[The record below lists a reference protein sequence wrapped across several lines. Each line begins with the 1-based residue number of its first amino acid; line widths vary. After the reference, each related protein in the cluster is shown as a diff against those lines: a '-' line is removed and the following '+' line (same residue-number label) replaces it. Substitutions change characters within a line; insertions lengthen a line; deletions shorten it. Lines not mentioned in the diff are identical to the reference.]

1 MWNCLRKTMNRRSFI
16 QTITAS
22 GVSLFLPKV
31 IEPMKWKRTPIHTSD
46 FVEGEA
52 MFRGYSDIIVVD
64 NDSWRL
70 IDSADEPF
78 SISAFYPLP

>member
-1 MWNCLRKTMNRRSFI
+1 MNRRSFI

-31 IEPMKWKRTPIHTSD
+31 IEPFRWKRTSVYTSD

-52 MFRGYSDIIVVD
+52 MFRGSSDIIVVD

-70 IDSADEPF
+70 IDPNDEPF
-78 SISAFYPLP
+78 SISAFPLP